1 VPSHGRAASI
11 DRLIDWWCYRL
22 PDRQAHAV
30 GPERLRGPTSLHLCG
45 CRCFAL
51 CFFSKVQWRSL
62 NLCRCVNPV
71 TKLSKWAFKTLNTV
85 LVSLTS
91 YRALTRV
98 DICLITPCLAPV
110 TGLLC
115 KNVLIYLNLFNFS
128 PLLPKSPVLSRDV
141 SFSSPAEAIGR
152 TGRRNRRFVLV
163 DDWRIGARVE
173 ARKVGGVRAAL
184 FKG

>member
-1 VPSHGRAASI
+1 M
-11 DRLIDWWCYRL
+11 
-22 PDRQAHAV
+22 
-30 GPERLRGPTSLHLCG
+30 
-45 CRCFAL
+45 
-51 CFFSKVQWRSL
+51 SKVQWRSL
-62 NLCRCVNPV
+62 NLRRCVNPV
-71 TKLSKWAFKTLNTV
+71 PKLSKWAFKTLNTV

-115 KNVLIYLNLFNFS
+115 KNVLIHLNLFNFS
-128 PLLPKSPVLSRDV
+128 PLLPKSLVLSRDV

-173 ARKVGGVRAAL
+173 ARKAGGVRAAL

>member
-1 VPSHGRAASI
+1 
-11 DRLIDWWCYRL
+11 
-22 PDRQAHAV
+22 
-30 GPERLRGPTSLHLCG
+30 
-45 CRCFAL
+45 
-51 CFFSKVQWRSL
+51 
-62 NLCRCVNPV
+62 
-71 TKLSKWAFKTLNTV
+71 
-85 LVSLTS
+85 
-91 YRALTRV
+91 
-98 DICLITPCLAPV
+98 V

-184 FKG
+184 FKGWRRDYDRKGKEHRRTVSQGFLISTSRVLDINR